1 MKSERWKRIEEIY
14 DAVLERTPA
23 QRDAFLAQ
31 ACGGDDLLR
40 RDVEKLIAAHDNAGS
55 FLGSPR
61 GKRHRARCSRP
72 GREKIR

>member
-14 DAVLERTPA
+14 
-23 QRDAFLAQ
+23 DAFLAQ

-55 FLGSPR
+55 FLGSP
-61 GKRHRARCSRP
+61 AWEAAPSALLAP
-72 GREKIR
+72 GTREDTVMSAEE